1 MSNAKTS
8 LGKRPV
14 SKKKKKSKGDTF
26 KAFWSSI
33 IDPVEA
39 FWKSLRQS
47 SETYRVVHDEIEN
60 QKLAKLLA
68 KTDWTKI
75 SKAKAVEIYE
85 YRLQLRIIYNL
96 TYGKD
101 DPRSQIPCPVEFETL
116 ILEAALQ
123 GMHKGESKNKRP
135 PNRYMKNF
143 WITLMQANGRD
154 LKANL
159 IADGM
164 KADDAG
170 MEAAEYVVEEL
181 AQRFNIKTISP
192 ETMEAMLK
200 RRPKF
205 QSVRRFLTP
214 DI

>member
-1 MSNAKTS
+1 MSHAKTS
-8 LGKRPV
+8 LSKPPV
-14 SKKKKKSKGDTF
+14 KKKKSKADSF

-33 IDPVEA
+33 DSVES
-39 FWKSLRQS
+39 FWTSLRQS

-68 KTDWTKI
+68 KADWSKI
-75 SKAKAVEIYE
+75 SRAKAVEIYE
-85 YRLQLRIIYNL
+85 YRLQLRHIYSF
-96 TYGKD
+96 TYGKK
-101 DPRSQIPCPVEFETL
+101 DPRSQVPCPVELESL
-116 ILEAALQ
+116 ILDAALQ
-123 GMHKGESKNKRP
+123 GMHKGEGKNKRP
-135 PNRYMKNF
+135 PNRYLKSF
-143 WITLMQANGRD
+143 WITLWQANGRD
-154 LKANL
+154 LKAAL

-164 KADDAG
+164 NAGDAG
-170 MEAAEYVVEEL
+170 MEAATYVVEEL

-205 QSVRRFLTP
+205 QSVRRFLIP